1 MPLDILGT
9 VRYTPEL
16 ILKDLKSTRAM
27 RYKVESQFMN
37 SITEKELWLSAFPE
51 LFFFFFY
58 PTSESFSFKYKTSFE
73 ASLTVYWKL

>member
-27 RYKVESQFMN
+27 GYKAESQFMN
-37 SITEKELWLSAFPE
+37 SITEKELWLLAFPE
-51 LFFFFFY
+51 LFFFFSL
-58 PTSESFSFKYKTSFE
+58 TSKSFSFKYKTSFE
-73 ASLTVYWKL
+73 ASLAVYWKL